1 VTGASPTLSP
11 AKKAAI
17 GPSHVLAH
25 PPFPAPTLSPLPSS
39 PFPSFPPLKKLDLPV
54 RKKEEAW
61 SSRSNNHEES

>member
-25 PPFPAPTLSPLPSS
+25 PPFPALAHTPFLSFSS
-39 PFPSFPPLKKLDLPV
+39 IELKSLTY
-54 RKKEEAW
+54 R
-61 SSRSNNHEES
+61 